1 MTSSEKAH
9 HMTALFLQT
18 VDFTD
23 MPISDA
29 VDLYEQTYGDILKEL
44 QQRRKQNKPTTKPK
58 SKFGL

>member
-9 HMTALFLQT
+9 HMAGLFLQT

-29 VDLYEQTYGDILKEL
+29 VDLYEQTYDDILKEL

-58 SKFGL
+58 SEFGF